1 MLFRSLSMR
10 SRELASLRVLGFTRG
25 EVSGILLGELL
36 VSVILAVP
44 IGLPLGRLFAEV
56 VFLGVDA
63 EQMRM
68 PITISLH
75 TYAYSVTV
83 VVVAAAASALFV
95 RRQLDRL
102 DLVGVLKTRE

>member
-1 MLFRSLSMR
+1 MG
-10 SRELASLRVLGFTRG
+10 RV
-25 EVSGILLGELL
+25 
-36 VSVILAVP
+36 
-44 IGLPLGRLFAEV
+44 FAEV
-56 VFLGVDA
+56 MLLGVDT

-75 TYAYSVTV
+75 TYAYAVTV
-83 VVVAAAASALFV
+83 VVMAATASALFV